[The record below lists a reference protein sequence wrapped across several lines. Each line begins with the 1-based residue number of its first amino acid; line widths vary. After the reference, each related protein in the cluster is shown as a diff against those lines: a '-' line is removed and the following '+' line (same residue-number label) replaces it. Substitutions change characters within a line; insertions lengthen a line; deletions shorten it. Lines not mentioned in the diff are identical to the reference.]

1 MTLRHLTLL
10 ALALTCAACDG
21 PTPLGRTSVPAPQ
34 LFAPDIV
41 STDSREYGITFTP
54 DGTEAYFT
62 RRQRRGGAQIFV
74 TRFVEGAWTEA
85 ELASF
90 STDRDEAPFITADGE
105 RMFFSS
111 RRFVP
116 GSLDR
121 SNNIWV
127 IERTDDGWSEPTA
140 LEGIVNQPR
149 GEIDDFTTGS
159 EMGPVLLSGGSLLY
173 WTGADPEWGNDVYVA
188 DPDENGAFVNP
199 RPLRLNSYGDE
210 SSPAM
215 SPGGRFLIFQ
225 GYRNA
230 NGIGEQDLYA
240 SERTEYGW
248 SDPWLLPEPIN
259 SDRSDGYPSFS
270 PDGHYF
276 FFASDR
282 NARGGFYS
290 IYYVDV
296 EALGLEI
303 EGPEASV
310 GS

>member
-1 MTLRHLTLL
+1 MSLLHAAPL
-10 ALALTCAACDG
+10 ALALLLVGCDIG
-21 PTPLGRTSVPAPQ
+21 PSPLGTDPVPMPTM
-34 LFAPDIV
+34 FAPDIV
-41 STDSREYGITFTP
+41 STESREYGITFTP
-54 DGTEAYFT
+54 AATEAYFT
-62 RRQRRGGAQIFV
+62 RRARRGRAQIFV

-90 STDRDEAPFITADGE
+90 STDRDEAPFITANGE

-127 IERTDDGWSEPTA
+127 IERTDDGWSGATP
-140 LEGIVNQPR
+140 LEGIVNRPR
-149 GEIDDFTTGS
+149 GEIDDFTTGG
-159 EMGPVLLSGGSLLY
+159 EMGPVLLAGGSLLY
-173 WTGADPEWGNDVYVA
+173 WTGADPEWGNDLYVA
-188 DPDENGAFVNP
+188 DPDETGAFVNP
-199 RPLRLNSYGDE
+199 RPLRLNSNGDE

-215 SPGGRFLIFQ
+215 SPDGRFLVFQ

-230 NGIGEQDLYA
+230 NGIGEQDLYT
-240 SERTEYGW
+240 SERSEYGW
-248 SDPWLLPEPIN
+248 GNPRLLPEPIN
-259 SDRSDGYPSFS
+259 SERSDGYPSFS
-270 PDGHYF
+270 PDGRYF

-296 EALGLEI
+296 EALDLEI
-303 EGPEASV
+303 EGPDAS
-310 GS
+310 